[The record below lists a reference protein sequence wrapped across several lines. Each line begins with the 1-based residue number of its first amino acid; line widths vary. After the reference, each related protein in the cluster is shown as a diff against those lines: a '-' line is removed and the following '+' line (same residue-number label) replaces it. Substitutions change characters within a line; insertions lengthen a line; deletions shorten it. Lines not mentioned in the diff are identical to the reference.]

1 MLSSHSSP
9 SVRPLVV
16 RPVAAG
22 LLVLA
27 LSVAAAALTACS
39 AEQKAQAQ
47 APGPGG
53 VPATMPAVSVTV
65 QRATPS
71 KIPTT
76 IEAVGQTEGARE
88 IEVRA
93 RVGGILQKRVYE
105 EGAPVRA
112 GQVLF
117 QIDRAPFE
125 IALAQARAALAE
137 QRAKVQQAEREAVR
151 LKDLIEQRAISQR
164 EYDDATSNF
173 ALAKAGL
180 QGAEA
185 KVREAQLN
193 LSYTTVT
200 APVSGLSGRAVKS
213 EGALCDTTT
222 NSLLTTIVQANPIWV
237 RFSLGDADLAKLR
250 IVGASQDPFKQI
262 SLVLPDGKPYAGKGK
277 LNFTANQV
285 DTQLSTVQLRATFE
299 NPDARLLP
307 GQFVRVQLVTGERD
321 GVFLVPQGAVLQGD
335 RGPFVYVVGA
345 DSKVEIR
352 PVQTGE
358 WQGSNWV
365 ILAGLKAGEEV
376 ILDNLLKLR
385 PGALVKAEAAGAKP
399 APPAAPKA

>member
-1 MLSSHSSP
+1 MPFPRKSP
-9 SVRPLVV
+9 NPRRFCWVV
-16 RPVAAG
+16 LFG
-22 LLVLA
+22 CLLA
-27 LSVAAAALTACS
+27 LLNACS
-39 AEQKAQAQ
+39 GGEKAQAKT
-47 APGPGG
+47 P
-53 VPATMPAVSVTV
+53 MPAVSVTV

-105 EGAPVRA
+105 EGAAVRA

-137 QRAKVQQAEREAVR
+137 QRAKVQQAEREAGR

-164 EYDDATSNF
+164 EYDDATSNS

-200 APVSGLSGRAVKS
+200 APVSGLSGRAARS
-213 EGALCDTTT
+213 EGALVDTTT

-237 RFSLGDADLAKLR
+237 RFSLADTDLAKLR
-250 IVGASQDPFKQI
+250 TVTASQDPFKQI
-262 SLVLPDGKPYAGKGK
+262 SITLPDGKPFAGKGK

-299 NPDARLLP
+299 NADARLLP

-321 GVFLVPQGAVLQGD
+321 GVFLLPQTAVLQGD
-335 RGPFVYVVGA
+335 RGAFVYVVGA

-365 ILAGLKAGEEV
+365 ILAGLKTGEEV

-399 APPAAPKA
+399 APPAAPTTTPKA